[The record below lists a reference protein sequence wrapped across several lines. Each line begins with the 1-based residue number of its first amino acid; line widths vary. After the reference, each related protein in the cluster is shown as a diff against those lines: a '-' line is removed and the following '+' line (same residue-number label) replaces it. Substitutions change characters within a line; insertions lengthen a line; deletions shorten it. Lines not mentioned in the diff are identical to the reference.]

1 MDKQTLVFWFFRSLI
16 ALVLIL
22 IIHKMLHAKRILFWK
37 KSSSEQQ
44 QTLIEKTTRTA
55 FKACAPNMK
64 CIYKMDLRVFYT
76 GSSRDIHIICDR
88 QSPVIKLDMGTGRII
103 IDYLAAVNQPTSA
116 HTDTIS
122 EPAEV
127 VSVDSSGEI
136 IDTCVCPTDSSGNK
150 ANPDDPNDIKSYYP
164 TTMRV
169 ATPSIPFQRLNHIE
183 IHQDLREID
192 ILVNGDIL
200 YSAMLEYV
208 PFLYPGKATLLPKEA
223 WRYMNL
229 DKVSFTTDL

>member
-1 MDKQTLVFWFFRSLI
+1 
-16 ALVLIL
+16 
-22 IIHKMLHAKRILFWK
+22 
-37 KSSSEQQ
+37 
-44 QTLIEKTTRTA
+44 
-55 FKACAPNMK
+55 
-64 CIYKMDLRVFYT
+64 
-76 GSSRDIHIICDR
+76 
-88 QSPVIKLDMGTGRII
+88 MGTGRII

-122 EPAEV
+122 EPAGV